1 MSDHKHP
8 HEHDHDHDDHQHHHH
23 DHDHDHGPSSPSS
36 AAPELIE
43 DAGSRA
49 LAEALRSSFVIVR
62 VLMAALVVLFL
73 ASGFFTVGPHEKK
86 IILRFGKP
94 VGEGEK
100 ALLGPGF
107 HWAFPAPIDE
117 VVSVPVTQ
125 IQQAASTIGWY
136 ATTPEQEAARNEPPP
151 GPSLNPAIDG
161 YVLTGDA
168 NIIHLRA
175 TLRYRITDPIRYT
188 FDFSNA
194 PTLVTNA
201 LNNALLY
208 AAARFSVDDAL
219 TRDVTGLRDRVYNR
233 LLQLIDQ
240 QALGIEIE
248 PPTIQAIPPRQLKA
262 EFERVSQVAMQ
273 SQKLLN
279 EARSYESEVLSKAR
293 SEATARINAGE
304 TERTRLVEF
313 VSAEAKKFQDLLPQ
327 YQANPE
333 LFVQLR
339 QAEVLERVMT
349 NVQEKIYVP
358 ARADGQ
364 KRELRLQL
372 NREPQKPGARQ

>member
-8 HEHDHDHDDHQHHHH
+8 HDHSHGEHHHEE
-23 DHDHDHGPSSPSS
+23 DHGHG
-36 AAPELIE
+36 APAPGAPVMIE

-49 LAEALRSSFVIVR
+49 LSEALRSSFVIVR
-62 VLMAALVVLFL
+62 VLMAGLVLLFL

-125 IQQAASTIGWY
+125 IQQLNSTVGWY
-136 ATTPEQEAARNEPPP
+136 ATTPAMEAAKAEPPP

-188 FDFSNA
+188 FDFSDA
-194 PTLVTNA
+194 PALVRNA
-201 LNNALLY
+201 LNNALLFASSQY
-208 AAARFSVDDAL
+208 TVDNAL

-248 PPTIQAIPPRQLKA
+248 SPTLQAIPPRQLSVS
-262 EFERVSQVAMQ
+262 FEQVSHVAMQ

-279 EARSYESEVLSKAR
+279 EARSYENETLSKAR

-304 TERTRLVEF
+304 TEKTRLVEF
-313 VSAEAKKFQDLLPQ
+313 VAAEAKKFQDLLPQ
-327 YQANPE
+327 YSLNPE

-339 QAEVLERVMT
+339 QAEVLQRVMM
-349 NVQEKIYVP
+349 NAQEKIYIP
-358 ARADGQ
+358 SRADGQ

-372 NREPQKPGARQ
+372 NREPQKSGAQQ

>member
-8 HEHDHDHDDHQHHHH
+8 HN
-23 DHDHDHGPSSPSS
+23 HDHDHGDHHHDQDHDHQHGSGTP
-36 AAPELIE
+36 ATGAPALIE

-49 LAEALRSSFVIVR
+49 LSEALRSSFVIVR
-62 VLMAALVVLFL
+62 VLMAGLVVLFL

-94 VGEGEK
+94 VGTGEK

-125 IQQAASTIGWY
+125 IQQVTSTVGWY
-136 ATTPEQEAARNEPPP
+136 ATTPEQEAAKTEPQP

-175 TLRYRITDPIRYT
+175 TLRYRITDPVQYT
-188 FDFSNA
+188 FGFSNA
-194 PTLVTNA
+194 PLLVTNA
-201 LNNALLY
+201 LNNALLF
-208 AAARFSVDDAL
+208 ASSQFTVDNAL
-219 TRDVTGLRDRVYNR
+219 TKDVTGLRDRVYNR
-233 LLQLIDQ
+233 LLNLIDQ
-240 QALGIEIE
+240 QALGIQID
-248 PPTIQAIPPRQLKA
+248 PPTLQAIPPRQLKSV
-262 EFERVSQVAMQ
+262 FEGVSQVSLL
-273 SQKLLN
+273 SQKLLI
-279 EARSYESEVLSKAR
+279 EARSYENQTLSKAR
-293 SEATARINAGE
+293 SEATSRINAGE
-304 TERTRLVEF
+304 TERTRTVEF

-327 YQANPE
+327 YRANPE

-339 QAEVLERVMT
+339 QAEVLQRVMAG
-349 NVQEKIYVP
+349 VQEKIYM
-358 ARADGQ
+358 ADGQ
-364 KRELRLQL
+364 KHEFWLQL
-372 NREPQKPGARQ
+372 NREPQKPGAQQ